1 MQKRKCDF
9 VKKID
14 GLHFDAGFRKFNI
27 VVKDSVVEEGT
38 ECWGAT
44 DFDVGTIYLRGT
56 ADHDTARETVIHEIT
71 HVILAVVGLGGYDR
85 DEMGEEYP
93 DGYIGPTNN
102 EHLTLC
108 LSRGLMGAFNLN
120 KELFELLLSEE

>member
-9 VKKID
+9 LKKID

-27 VVKDSVVEEGT
+27 VVKDSVLEDGT

-44 DFDVGTIYLRGT
+44 DFDLGTIYLR
-56 ADHDTARETVIHEIT
+56 ANAEHDTARETLIHEII
-71 HVILAVVGLGGYDR
+71 HVILALVGLGGYDR
-85 DEMGEEYP
+85 AEMGEEYP

-108 LSRGLMGAFNLN
+108 LSRGIMGAFNLN
-120 KELFELLLSEE
+120 KELFELLLSEG

>member
-44 DFDVGTIYLRGT
+44 DFDLGTIYLRGT